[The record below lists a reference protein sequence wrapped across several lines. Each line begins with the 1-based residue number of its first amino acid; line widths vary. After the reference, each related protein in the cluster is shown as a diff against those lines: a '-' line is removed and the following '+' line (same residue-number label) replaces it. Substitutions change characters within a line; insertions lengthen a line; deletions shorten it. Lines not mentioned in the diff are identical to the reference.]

1 MSEFYIPSVWNTLG
15 RAGKWII
22 KKKTNTSMS
31 TVMKNIMIITNTVIT
46 SISTMNIMNM
56 NTMDT
61 AITIITI
68 ITNIA
73 TMNIAAVGMTM
84 KKKIAVCVDT
94 ITMGTVMMNITTTV
108 PAAMTTTNM
117 TTADTI
123 ITGIVM
129 MTIMNIAL
137 ADTIIQAVAV
147 NIITAPQ
154 KRW

>member
-1 MSEFYIPSVWNTLG
+1 MTTMSESYIPSVWNTLG

-31 TVMKNIMIITNTVIT
+31 TVMKNIMTTMITAMMNIKNMIIT
-46 SISTMNIMNM
+46 SISTMS
-56 NTMDT
+56 TVP
-61 AITIITI
+61 
-68 ITNIA
+68 
-73 TMNIAAVGMTM
+73 VGMTM

-108 PAAMTTTNM
+108 PVDM

-129 MTIMNIAL
+129 VTIMNIAL
-137 ADTIIQAVAV
+137 ADTIIQAAGA
-147 NIITAPQ
+147 NIITAL
-154 KRW
+154 

>member
-1 MSEFYIPSVWNTLG
+1 
-15 RAGKWII
+15 
-22 KKKTNTSMS
+22 
-31 TVMKNIMIITNTVIT
+31 MKNIMTTMITA
-46 SISTMNIMNM
+46 M
-56 NTMDT
+56 
-61 AITIITI
+61 
-68 ITNIA
+68 
-73 TMNIAAVGMTM
+73 MNIAVVDMNTTATMSMITMDIVPVGMTM

-129 MTIMNIAL
+129 MTITTTVPVDMTTTTIT
-137 ADTIIQAVAV
+137 DTIIQVAAV

>member
-1 MSEFYIPSVWNTLG
+1 
-15 RAGKWII
+15 
-22 KKKTNTSMS
+22 MS

-61 AITIITI
+61 AITI

-137 ADTIIQAVAV
+137 ADTIIQAVAA
-147 NIITAPQ
+147 NIITAL
-154 KRW
+154 

>member
-1 MSEFYIPSVWNTLG
+1 
-15 RAGKWII
+15 
-22 KKKTNTSMS
+22 MS

-46 SISTMNIMNM
+46 SISTMNIALVGM
-56 NTMDT
+56 NTMTTMSIHTMNMIITDT
-61 AITIITI
+61 AITSMI
-68 ITNIA
+68 
-73 TMNIAAVGMTM
+73 TMNIVPVGMTM

-137 ADTIIQAVAV
+137 ADTIIQAAAA